1 MPGRQVKFLVIAVAA
16 LLTAFI
22 VSGCF
27 ASRKYAA
34 SVNGTY
40 ITKEQYQANV
50 DKIISYYETTAR
62 KLKEGEKKELKKE
75 TLDLLINEELV
86 TQESQKKKIVVT
98 DTQVDTYINKQKNN
112 ISDSQ
117 YQALLKKRN
126 YTLESYREMVRYK
139 LVSKALSDAVTKGIS
154 DPLAKKQAYDK
165 YMQNVKAGSII
176 KVYETFK

>member
-1 MPGRQVKFLVIAVAA
+1 
-16 LLTAFI
+16 
-22 VSGCF
+22 
-27 ASRKYAA
+27 
-34 SVNGTY
+34 
-40 ITKEQYQANV
+40 
-50 DKIISYYETTAR
+50 
-62 KLKEGEKKELKKE
+62 EKKELKKE

-86 TQESQKKKIVVT
+86 TQEAQKKKIVVT
-98 DTQVDTYINKQKNN
+98 DTQVDTYINKQQNN